1 MAKLG
6 QVFNKPVVT
15 QKLPEKWKVEYI
27 HFSKLKRSKFQYCD
41 AKEEE
46 EIENLADLIL
56 ASGGVEQ
63 NLLVRKTNADEY
75 EIIAGHKRSLA
86 CERLVERGYKD
97 YAFLPCVIKTQS
109 EAKTRLSVITSNAHH
124 TKTQYE
130 IMHEIQELKYLMEN
144 FPEEFPNE
152 DMRGRIIERIAK
164 QMGISRSTTTDYV
177 MIGNG
182 LSEKGMESFKKGE
195 LKKDAALAL
204 STLPEEEQDD
214 LLEQGVTKGA
224 EIKAYKKERIASKEH
239 TNLNKRED
247 TQYWVSQKPSEEP
260 EKEEVKVVPNFGTN
274 EEVPGQLEEEADPS
288 GIMEFIENYKTWK
301 IWVKLDLTDETY
313 YRYQLPNGNA
323 VVVKTYLY
331 DVDGAD
337 MEAIEYYFLG
347 KGYRHFHNCII
358 TKAELVERIM
368 ENR

>member
-6 QVFNKPVVT
+6 QVFNKPVET

-86 CERLVERGYKD
+86 CERLVERGFKE
-97 YAFLPCVIKTQS
+97 YAFLPCMIRTQS

-144 FPEEFPNE
+144 YPEEFPNE

-195 LKKDAALAL
+195 IKKDAALAL

-224 EIKAYKKERIASKEH
+224 EIKAYKKERNEPKI
-239 TNLNKRED
+239 
-247 TQYWVSQKPSEEP
+247 QEEQ
-260 EKEEVKVVPNFGTN
+260 KEEPNFGTD
-274 EEVPGQLEEEADPS
+274 EVPGQLEIVDTQMHIEEVVQEKQVEEDPT
-288 GIMEFIENYKTWK
+288 GIKKLIENYKTWK
-301 IWVKLDLTDETY
+301 ICAKNPLAEETF
-313 YRYQLPNGNA
+313 YRYNLPGGNA
-323 VVVKTYLY
+323 VVVKHYIY
-331 DVDGAD
+331 GAEGEEG
-337 MEAIEYYFLG
+337 EATEYYFLE

-358 TKAELVERIM
+358 TKAELVERI
-368 ENR
+368 RKI